1 MKLSQLNVGTIYGVV
16 PSWGYNNSSARDVT
30 KCRENDLIK
39 AELISLDKYSY
50 EPSSR
55 YPDPARF
62 KLAPQGDRSVG
73 VLMKATDTNG
83 TDFYWTA
90 RLADIVEEWGKL
102 EPVWN
107 ARNTEQAERERI
119 ENEKREKA
127 EAFEKKIYAHA
138 QRCEQSVPNAIKD
151 LVGNRVGYV
160 RVSVNGRGESAVAVV
175 TLSLADM
182 ETLIETFYDK
192 KEQVA

>member
-16 PSWGYNNSSARDVT
+16 PSWGYNNSSARDVN
-30 KCRENDLIK
+30 KCRENDLVK
-39 AELISLDKYSY
+39 AELISLDKYVY
-50 EPSSR
+50 QPSSR
-55 YPDPARF
+55 YPDQTNF

-73 VLMKATDTNG
+73 VLMKATDNG
-83 TDFYWTA
+83 KDFYWTA

-107 ARNTEQAERERI
+107 SRNTEQAERERI

-151 LVGNRVGYV
+151 LVGNRVGGV